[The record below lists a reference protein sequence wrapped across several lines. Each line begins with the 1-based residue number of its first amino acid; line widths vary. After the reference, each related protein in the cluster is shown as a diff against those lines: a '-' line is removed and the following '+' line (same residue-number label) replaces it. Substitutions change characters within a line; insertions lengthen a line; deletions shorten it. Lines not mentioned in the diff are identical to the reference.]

1 MPRFKKSTHKKHQCY
16 IFQRSLHLR
25 KIGFYQNGICTLNIS
40 YNCSSASRINDYSNL
55 IFIGK
60 RITKY
65 YTVMILEYKND
76 SSNKYRDNIT
86 AIFASFVV
94 IIDMLKFIE
103 RVIDYSYTI
112 FRLQNKCKFTHI

>member
-25 KIGFYQNGICTLNIS
+25 KIGFYQNGICTL
-40 YNCSSASRINDYSNL
+40 NDYSNL

>member
-1 MPRFKKSTHKKHQCY
+1 MAYARWIYRTKC
-16 IFQRSLHLR
+16 SL
-25 KIGFYQNGICTLNIS
+25 
-40 YNCSSASRINDYSNL
+40 INDYSNL